1 MDSDFIVD
9 KACFER
15 GCMGYDSREG
25 GELVIVPMMEIT
37 LLRKDQYGKAVYYP
51 ICDKAKVFANIAGT
65 KTLTADTVRRIKEL
79 GYKFD
84 IQHEKDE
91 I

>member
-15 GCMGYDSREG
+15 GCACYDTREG
-25 GELVIVPMMEIT
+25 GELIIIPILEIT

-51 ICDKAKVFANIAGT
+51 VCDKAKVFAQIAGT
-65 KTLTADTVRRIKEL
+65 KTLTSDTVRRIKEL
-79 GYKFD
+79 GYKFV
-84 IQHEKDE
+84 IQHEE
-91 I
+91 EVI